1 MRRQPLPRFLLLGA
15 LFALSLDG
23 CNEAGSSA
31 ARTRVFDSAGVTI
44 VENRDAQPPD
54 IAAWQVDSVPLLS
67 IGREDGPDPYR
78 FDGVY
83 DITRLSDSTIVVADG
98 SPSIRF
104 FDMQGQFLH
113 AVGRR
118 GDGPGE
124 YRVINFIH
132 RFHGDSLLV
141 WDYPRLH
148 VTMLAPDGVFARSVQ
163 GPATEGF
170 FADDAF
176 PDGSLLGTYSR
187 GVTADNSVS
196 GILHVTDAVVRVTP
210 GSDALDTL
218 ALVGTAPSF
227 ISGGEHFLMRSIPFS
242 AGVATV
248 AAGQGVYVAST
259 AAFDISYYQT
269 DGQLVRIIRLNR
281 PPVPIDKSARDH
293 FIASRLASARSD
305 ADRQRQVALY
315 DGLPFPDDFPAFSA
329 MIVDADSNLWV
340 RTYTT
345 SDSVPSQW
353 TIFDPVG
360 RLLAEA
366 TTPARFTVFE
376 IGRGDILGVQ
386 EDSLGVQ
393 QVRVLRVQKK

>member
-1 MRRQPLPRFLLLGA
+1 MGRMGRASVMVILPI
-15 LFALSLDG
+15 LSIG
-23 CNEAGSSA
+23 CSEAGSSA

-44 VENRDAQPPD
+44 VENSDAHAPE
-54 IAAWQVDSVPLLS
+54 IASWPVDSVPILR
-67 IGREDGPDPYR
+67 IGREDSSDVYR
-78 FDGVY
+78 FDGVRG
-83 DITRLSDSTIVVADG
+83 IARLSDSTIVIAEG

-104 FDMQGQFLH
+104 FDKHGQFLH

-148 VTMLAPDGVFARSVQ
+148 VTMLAPDGTFARSVQ
-163 GPATEGF
+163 GPVTEGF

-187 GVTADNSVS
+187 GVTADNAVS

-227 ISGGEHFLMRSIPFS
+227 ISGGEHFLVRSIPFS
-242 AGVATV
+242 ADVATV
-248 AAGQGVYVAST
+248 AAGQGAYVAST
-259 AAFDISYYQT
+259 AAFDISYYRAE
-269 DGQLVRIIRLNR
+269 GQLARIIRLNR
-281 PPVPIDKSARDH
+281 PPAPINESARDH
-293 FIASRLASARSD
+293 FIASRLANARSD
-305 ADRQRQVALY
+305 ADRQRQLALY
-315 DGLPFPDDFPAFSA
+315 DGLPFPDNFPAFSA
-329 MIVDADSNLWV
+329 MTVDADSNLWV
-340 RTYTT
+340 RAYTT

-353 TIFDPVG
+353 TIFNPAG

-366 TTPARFTVFE
+366 TTPAHFTVFE

-393 QVRVLRVQKK
+393 QVRVLGLQKPE